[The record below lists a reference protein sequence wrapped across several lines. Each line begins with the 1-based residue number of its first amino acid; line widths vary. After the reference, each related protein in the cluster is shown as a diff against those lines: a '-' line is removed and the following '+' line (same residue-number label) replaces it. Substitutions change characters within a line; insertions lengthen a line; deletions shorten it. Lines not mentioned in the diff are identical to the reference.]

1 MTWLKLSDIE
11 SMVCGSLKGA
21 DVAVSAVGID
31 SRTIKPGELFIA
43 LKGARYDGHDFIAE
57 VQHSGA
63 SALMVSRLVNTPLPQ
78 ICVQDTVVALAQL
91 ATQWRRRL
99 KTMVL
104 ALTGSNGKTTTKEI
118 ITQILK
124 RCCRVIATPGN
135 YNNHIGVP
143 LSLLSV
149 RAEHQVAVIEM
160 GANHLGEIRH
170 LCSMARPDVG
180 LVLNAASAHI
190 EGFGSLDGVAQG
202 KGELFECLS
211 DDAAAVMNRD
221 DAYYDYWKQLV
232 AGRRA
237 VSFGLSPSADFHLVS
252 QQNDT
257 VHLSLNGTQ
266 RSCRLQLLG
275 RHNIA
280 NALAAAAASS
290 LVGASADDIAA
301 GISETEAVSGRLA
314 AYQTASGARL
324 LDDSYNANPSS
335 LAVAL
340 SVLAQQPGEHWL
352 ALGSMAEL
360 GAESIA
366 LHIEAGMRAKQSGV
380 RRLYTVGREA
390 EQAARYFGD
399 GSHSFNSVEALI
411 EHIKKQLKPGVSLL
425 VKGSRSARM
434 DKLVSTL
441 RVLGDG
447 EV

>member
-1 MTWLKLSDIE
+1 MAWLNLSDIAT
-11 SMVCGSLKGA
+11 MVQGSLKGT

-31 SRTIKPGELFIA
+31 SRTLKPGELFIA
-43 LKGARYDGHDFIAE
+43 LKGARFDGHDFIAE
-57 VQHSGA
+57 VQHTGA
-63 SALMVSRLVNTPLPQ
+63 SAVMVSNFINTSLPQ
-78 ICVQDTVVALAQL
+78 IYVQDTMAALAQL

-118 ITQILK
+118 ITHIVK
-124 RCCRVIATPGN
+124 RHCRVTATPGN

-170 LCSMARPDVG
+170 LCGMARPDIG
-180 LVLNAASAHI
+180 LVLNAAPAHI
-190 EGFGSLDGVAQG
+190 EGFGSLDGVAKG

-211 DDAAAVMNRD
+211 DDAAAVVNRD
-221 DAYYDYWKQLV
+221 DAYYDYWKQLL
-232 AGRRA
+232 AERRA
-237 VSFGLSPSADFHLVS
+237 LSFGLSPSADFHLIS
-252 QQNDT
+252 QQNGT
-257 VHLSLNGTQ
+257 LHLSLNGTQ

-301 GISETEAVSGRLA
+301 GISEVVAVGGRLS
-314 AYQTASGARL
+314 AYQATSGVRL

-335 LAVAL
+335 LEVAL

-360 GAESIA
+360 GAASSA

-399 GSHSFNSVEALI
+399 GSRSFSSVEALI
-411 EHIKKQLKPGVSLL
+411 EHIKTELKPGVSLL
-425 VKGSRSARM
+425 VKGSRCARM
-434 DKLVSTL
+434 DKLVSAL
-441 RVLGDG
+441 RTLGDG